1 MKRKCVSLEQ
11 IVAVLKQDE
20 AEMPVAELIHH
31 VGNGVPRMTVR
42 GQRTGW
48 PASCDRDELGA
59 IGQAPQA

>member
-1 MKRKCVSLEQ
+1 
-11 IVAVLKQDE
+11 
-20 AEMPVAELIHH
+20 
-31 VGNGVPRMTVR
+31 MTVR